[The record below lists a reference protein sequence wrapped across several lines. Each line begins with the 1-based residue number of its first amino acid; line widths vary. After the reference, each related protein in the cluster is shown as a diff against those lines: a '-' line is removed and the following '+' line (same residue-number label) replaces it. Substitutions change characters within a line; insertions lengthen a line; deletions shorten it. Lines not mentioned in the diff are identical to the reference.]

1 MGIILVKFTS
11 LIIFVNST
19 VIVLLLY
26 LIYDSTQCPQSF
38 HKYHNFDRNILCSFC
53 LWLNGNSTKLEYG
66 FLFRFFL
73 LVISTVAYS
82 ELFFSRSSVPF
93 LCFFSFSSFLFLDV
107 TPTFLLYR
115 QSSQPKSEYVCQE
128 KKISHCACTHAI
140 QHFETK
146 KQKRKKRKMKKRIR
160 KCIATTT
167 IAIDIVSLRLYYLH
181 IKPPTH
187 QKIPGLLL

>member
-1 MGIILVKFTS
+1 
-11 LIIFVNST
+11 
-19 VIVLLLY
+19 
-26 LIYDSTQCPQSF
+26 
-38 HKYHNFDRNILCSFC
+38 
-53 LWLNGNSTKLEYG
+53 LNGNSTKLEYG

-128 KKISHCACTHAI
+128 KKYLAVRALTPFSILRRRSRR
-140 QHFETK
+140 EK
-146 KQKRKKRKMKKRIR
+146 KEK
-160 KCIATTT
+160 
-167 IAIDIVSLRLYYLH
+167 
-181 IKPPTH
+181 
-187 QKIPGLLL
+187 